1 MALGFGSGYRKA
13 MMNLTA
19 SHDTPRFGTSIY
31 NPGRVKYRVNPREN
45 PEYKIDRPDERTRQI
60 QMMILVQQFTYTGA
74 PHIWAGDEVGMWGGD
89 DPDTRKPMVW
99 ADFTYEDE
107 TTHPLGQPRRN
118 DPVAPDMELFGVY
131 QDLIS
136 LRKDNLRLFVD
147 GALNYLLADDARGL
161 LAYERVLDDE
171 RAMIAFNISDGPRAF
186 AVEAQDGAYRA
197 AFPRGDVV
205 NVADGTLLAELPPR
219 TATVWIRE

>member
-1 MALGFGSGYRKA
+1 
-13 MMNLTA
+13 
-19 SHDTPRFGTSIY
+19 
-31 NPGRVKYRVNPREN
+31 
-45 PEYKIDRPDERTRQI
+45 
-60 QMMILVQQFTYTGA
+60 
-74 PHIWAGDEVGMWGGD
+74 
-89 DPDTRKPMVW
+89 
-99 ADFTYEDE
+99 
-107 TTHPLGQPRRN
+107 
-118 DPVAPDMELFGVY
+118 MELFGVY

-186 AVEAQDGAYRA
+186 AVDAQDGAYRA